1 MMRRIVGLMVVAIST
16 LLLSSALVGFSTV
29 ETGELQATQVTTTL
43 DGQEA
48 LLTLPAGD
56 GTPKGLVLFF
66 HGQGGTAS
74 NKIEEPWLESLS
86 RDGFAIASGDLHI
99 TSWGNEASTTDV
111 RNLIDWAEEQ
121 TGLTTS
127 VWVSGSMGGAVSLN
141 AMNFGI
147 ESPTCWYGVKPAI
160 SLTQM
165 DKVPGGPGYIKKA
178 YAGAV
183 PPERDPVK
191 NLDSLSIATRYRVVA
206 SPQDHWVIY
215 DQNAGPLINT
225 LESNGAAV
233 SLLEAEGLH
242 MDPSHFNNFDVVDFA
257 NSCVEATPTTA
268 SAATR

>member
-1 MMRRIVGLMVVAIST
+1 MRRIASLVAVAIST
-16 LLLSSALVGFSTV
+16 LLLSSILVGFATA
-29 ETGELQATQVTTTL
+29 ETGELEAKQVTTVL
-43 DGQEA
+43 NGQDA

-86 RDGFAIASGDLHI
+86 RNGFAIASGDLHV
-99 TSWGNEASTTDV
+99 TSWGNEASTKDV
-111 RNLIDWAEEQ
+111 RSLIDWAEAES
-121 TGLTTS
+121 GLPVS

-147 ESPTCWYGVKPAI
+147 EAPKCWYGVKPAI

-165 DKVPGGPGYIKKA
+165 DKVPGGPGYIKNA
-178 YAGAV
+178 YAGRV
-183 PPERDPVK
+183 PRERDPIR
-191 NLDSLSIATRYRVVA
+191 NLESLSIATRYRVVA
-206 SPQDHWVIY
+206 SPDDHWVLY
-215 DQNAGPLINT
+215 DQNAAPLIRT
-225 LESNGAAV
+225 LRENGAAV

-257 NSCVEATPTTA
+257 KSCVDAGFGTA
-268 SAATR
+268 SASMR